1 MAEEAQ
7 GQQKVLQLF
16 SSESNEHICAMH
28 HRGRA
33 LSALSLQLS
42 CKFLQ
47 GCALGSTLQGRGGEG
62 TPPTASLT
70 ACVLFLTPTENGIS
84 VTQMKSFTSTAFR
97 AV

>member
-7 GQQKVLQLF
+7 GQQKVLQLL

-70 ACVLFLTPTENGIS
+70 ACVLKENGIS